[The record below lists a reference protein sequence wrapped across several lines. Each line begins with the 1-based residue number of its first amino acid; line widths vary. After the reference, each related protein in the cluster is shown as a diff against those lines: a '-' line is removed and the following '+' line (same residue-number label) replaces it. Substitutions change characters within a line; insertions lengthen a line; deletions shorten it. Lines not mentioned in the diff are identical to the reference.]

1 MPGEFI
7 FPGKGCFDYYLGPIF
22 GSEWMYRLP
31 LIAIV
36 CIATPLAADP
46 VGVRLESASYAD
58 LAAEIKGLKGKVVL
72 VDVWGSF
79 CAPCK
84 EKFPHVVALH
94 EKFAKQGLVVISVSV
109 DPPDDVDARAAAQ
122 AFLMKQRATFRN
134 LQLTDKA
141 EVWQAK
147 WNVVGPPL
155 LFLFDREG
163 KLASRW
169 EGKIDPG
176 ELSRRVAELCGK

>member
-1 MPGEFI
+1 MR
-7 FPGKGCFDYYLGPIF
+7 
-22 GSEWMYRLP
+22 RLA
-31 LIAIV
+31 LTAMV

-46 VGVRLESASYAD
+46 PGVRLESISYAD
-58 LAAEIKGLKGKVVL
+58 LAVEVKGLKGKVVL

-94 EKFAKQGLVVISVSV
+94 EKLAKKGLVVISVSV
-109 DPPDDVDARAAAQ
+109 DTPGDSDARSAAHE
-122 AFLMKQRATFRN
+122 FLIKQRAAFRN
-134 LQLTDKA
+134 VQLTDTA

-155 LFLFDREG
+155 LFLFDRDG

-169 EGKIDPG
+169 EGKIDTD
-176 ELSRRVAELCGK
+176 EVLNRVAELCGK